1 MADVQIDI
9 SEFPFQRL
17 PVEPTLLEGN
27 ATFRFQCRKGISCWN
42 ACCSNIDISL
52 TPYDILRLKKRLGM
66 TSGDFLNAYTIPY
79 EMDKD
84 SIAGVKFKP
93 VENGTACQFMTPEG
107 CSVYEDRPTACRYYP
122 IALLSMRKQDEY
134 TDTAAYAMVKEAHC
148 KGHDEPRPITIED
161 YRKEQ
166 GVDIY
171 DELGRGWRQLVL
183 KKKSSGPTV
192 GTPSKR
198 SLQLFFMACYDQDR
212 FRDFVASDS
221 FHDVYELTAQEK
233 LTIASDDIEL
243 MQFAFRFLRQVMFD
257 EQTIPIR
264 VDAMEKRLARK
275 QEREAKMEEIVQKLG
290 PLDDII
296 KPAPEPEDKYRC
308 AD

>member
-9 SEFPFQRL
+9 GTSPFQQM
-17 PVEPTLLEGN
+17 PVEPVQLEGN
-27 ATFRFQCRKGISCWN
+27 ATLQFQCRKGIRCWN
-42 ACCSNIDISL
+42 ACCSNIDITL

-66 TSGDFLNAYTIPY
+66 NSGDFLVQYTLPY

-84 SIAGVKFKP
+84 SIAGVKLKP
-93 VENGTACQFMTPEG
+93 VEDGTACQFMTPEG
-107 CSVYEDRPTACRYYP
+107 CAVYEDRPTACRYYP
-122 IALLSMRKQDEY
+122 VALLSMRKQDEY
-134 TDTAAYAMVKEAHC
+134 TDIASYAMVKESHC
-148 KGHDEPRPITIED
+148 KGHEEPRFITIED

-198 SLQLFFMACYDQDR
+198 SLQLFFMACYDLDR
-212 FRDFVASDS
+212 FKEFVASEGFNDAYVLTEEEQQKIQ
-221 FHDVYELTAQEK
+221 HDEL
-233 LTIASDDIEL
+233 EL

-257 EQTIPIR
+257 EQTIPMR
-264 VDAMEKRLARK
+264 ADALERRLARK
-275 QEREAKMEEIVQKLG
+275 QEREAKMAEIVQKLG
-290 PLDDII
+290 PLDDIV
-296 KPAPEPEDKYRC
+296 KPLTEHEDKYRC